1 MRTGP
6 ILRSRAEFAFRR
18 TICGQLSLTKE
29 MGLNTCNTVC
39 SVQVWVVIAKTQSA
53 TVNLTEELNSWFVH

>member
-1 MRTGP
+1 MRTGL
-6 ILRSRAEFAFRR
+6 ILRSWAEFEFKR

-29 MGLNTCNTVC
+29 TRENPCNAVC

-53 TVNLTEELNSWFVH
+53 TVNLTEELNFWFVH